1 MRKSFNI
8 GDLVEPWG
16 ILVDHEPKYV
26 GVIMGRYKLSSGA
39 GGGYKVKWHFKDKTE
54 NWSPLELGL
63 ICASTNKNK

>member
-26 GVIMGRYKLSSGA
+26 GVIMGRYKLSSDCYS
-39 GGGYKVKWHFKDKTE
+39 YKVKWHFKDKTE

-63 ICASTNKNK
+63 VCASANKNK